1 MKKYFSVEGSKK
13 EQAVHW
19 AVVGLALLAPIG
31 LIGCGNGGENGAE
44 HDDADHHEEEA
55 DHAHDHEDPFHDA
68 IVHLDAAKL
77 AIANV
82 KIEEAGAQSI
92 VDETSWTGQIKLNE
106 ERTADVV
113 AYFPGVVE
121 SVPVPVGS
129 VVTKG
134 SALAVINSFEL
145 AEAKSSYIE
154 GVHKHELAQS
164 TYKREAALWQKKIN
178 SEQDFLLARHQLE
191 EAEITKQVALQKL
204 LAMSI
209 PESVIDI
216 LSKEPEGEIVPF
228 EVRDPFPAG
237 RLTQFEVLAPFDGVL
252 IEKNIAQGSVAQR
265 YDVLFRI
272 SDLSLLWVDAR
283 VTSEQLRFLDPQA
296 SVTIRSQ
303 ALGLQT
309 EAQVSSV
316 GAALDPETQS
326 TYARIELPNADGQ
339 WKAGAF
345 VEVISHHEAVAPVA
359 VALSAVQYLD
369 SRPTVFVRHAEG
381 WEARAV
387 ALGRQDRKFVEIL
400 SGVAAGEEYASDN
413 SFILK
418 AELGKGEAE
427 HDH

>member
-1 MKKYFSVEGSKK
+1 
-13 EQAVHW
+13 
-19 AVVGLALLAPIG
+19 
-31 LIGCGNGGENGAE
+31 
-44 HDDADHHEEEA
+44 
-55 DHAHDHEDPFHDA
+55 
-68 IVHLDAAKL
+68 
-77 AIANV
+77 
-82 KIEEAGAQSI
+82 
-92 VDETSWTGQIKLNE
+92 
-106 ERTADVV
+106 
-113 AYFPGVVE
+113 
-121 SVPVPVGS
+121 
-129 VVTKG
+129 
-134 SALAVINSFEL
+134 
-145 AEAKSSYIE
+145 
-154 GVHKHELAQS
+154 
-164 TYKREAALWQKKIN
+164 
-178 SEQDFLLARHQLE
+178 
-191 EAEITKQVALQKL
+191 
-204 LAMSI
+204 MSI

-303 ALGLQT
+303 AMGLET
-309 EAQVSSV
+309 EAKVSSV

-326 TYARIELPNADGQ
+326 TYARIELPNVDGQ
-339 WKAGAF
+339 WKAGAY
-345 VEVISHHEAVAPVA
+345 VEVVSHHEAVAPVA

-369 SRPTVFVRHAEG
+369 SRPAVFVRHAEG

-387 ALGRQDRKFVEIL
+387 ALGRQDRQFVEIL
-400 SGVAAGEEYASDN
+400 SGVKAGEEYASDN